1 MCCFVADQPLESM
14 SEPPEVA
21 VAIEWTSLA
30 FKFTIHENEVRVSGA
45 VPALSVAPG
54 GCTWEDIRPRD
65 PDFRYGKSMFEHN
78 GTTTLVTS
86 DQQVF
91 FQSPLLTKPLVVVW
105 LSDVDF
111 HGPLCISISATDVSK
126 TGFTLRLDIGG
137 RSRLRSVVFAWC
149 AYPEIRND
157 IFSGSIRSPN
167 TEAWRCSS
175 LSLAGKLNL
184 RAPASR
190 ESRMLLAVNALD
202 LEDGQNFTLQASST
216 IDMFTVHREWKTD
229 MLWSLS
235 AGPPETR
242 LYSVGISYLTIG

>member
-1 MCCFVADQPLESM
+1 MCYVVADQPLESM

-30 FKFTIHENEVRVSGA
+30 FKFKIHENEVRVSGA

-86 DQQVF
+86 DQQVI

-111 HGPLCISISATDVSK
+111 RGPLCISISATDTSE
-126 TGFTLRLDIGG
+126 TGFKLRLDIGG
-137 RSRLRSVVFAWC
+137 RTRLRSLVFAWC
-149 AYPEIRND
+149 AYPEIRKD
-157 IFSGSIRSPN
+157 ILSGSFRSPN
-167 TEAWRCSS
+167 TVAWRCSA
-175 LSLAGKLNL
+175 LSLAGKLGL
-184 RAPASR
+184 RAPVTQ
-190 ESRMLLAVNALD
+190 ESRRLLAVNALD

-216 IDMFTVHREWKTD
+216 IEMFAIYRDWRRDMS
-229 MLWSLS
+229 WSLS